1 MKRWPVEDLQRNWSR
16 IETSLILSVQILRVS
31 NLYSLLL
38 EMLHSCYIH
47 ATFMLNSVT
56 LKNLND
62 QSNLLAN
69 CTGEHIKHIKAQVYQ
84 SDTKPILRRGALPD
98 RTAE

>member
-1 MKRWPVEDLQRNWSR
+1 MKRWPVEDLQRSWSR

-38 EMLHSCYIH
+38 EMLH
-47 ATFMLNSVT
+47 SVT

-84 SDTKPILRRGALPD
+84 SDTKPIPRRGALPD